1 MQCNRNPEQGSE
13 AACIRGDRFDA
24 LRDQCIDD
32 GADSERLDARV
43 CRIRIFAAPSPPT
56 SSVKQSGMPDMGKT
70 YPEKVIFSAFI
81 RPCNSSGT
89 FHKKSHLVSFPLIY
103 ISQPFMANAS
113 KGKRLPYDRCMSDRR
128 RSSSRPRHLGAR
140 MRILVVE
147 DDPVQAEEVQS
158 ALASFS
164 HTIKVAV
171 NGEQA
176 LRFLR
181 SESVDAVVLDWHLPS
196 MTGIEVLNWIRT
208 RADVEYGVL
217 FLTSR
222 VQELDVVRA
231 LEAGADDYLSKPFRA
246 EELAARVN
254 ALLRRVAR
262 NVKRDE
268 PIRAGEYVL
277 DPVARAVWLRDSK
290 IELTT
295 KEFQLVACLFHNL
308 GKLMSR
314 ELLATTAWGRELGTE
329 SRSLD
334 THIYRIRQ
342 KLKLGIE
349 NGLRLSAVYT
359 LGYRLDQTKASADPS
374 AEVHGDVGM
383 LMESRV

>member
-1 MQCNRNPEQGSE
+1 
-13 AACIRGDRFDA
+13 
-24 LRDQCIDD
+24 
-32 GADSERLDARV
+32 
-43 CRIRIFAAPSPPT
+43 
-56 SSVKQSGMPDMGKT
+56 
-70 YPEKVIFSAFI
+70 
-81 RPCNSSGT
+81 
-89 FHKKSHLVSFPLIY
+89 
-103 ISQPFMANAS
+103 
-113 KGKRLPYDRCMSDRR
+113 
-128 RSSSRPRHLGAR
+128 

-147 DDPVQAEEVQS
+147 DDPVQAEEVQN

-164 HTIKVAV
+164 HMIKVVV

-181 SESVDAVVLDWHLPS
+181 AESVDAVVLDWHLPN

-222 VQELDVVRA
+222 VEELDVVRA

-268 PIRAGEYVL
+268 QIRAGEYVL
-277 DPVARAVWLRDSK
+277 DPVERAVWLRDSK

-308 GKLMSR
+308 GKIMSR

-342 KLKLGIE
+342 KLKLSIE

-359 LGYRLDQTKASADPS
+359 LGYRLDQTKASADAPDD
-374 AEVHGDVGM
+374 VRGDVDM

>member
-1 MQCNRNPEQGSE
+1 MFAKPCFAMSNREG
-13 AACIRGDRFDA
+13 
-24 LRDQCIDD
+24 
-32 GADSERLDARV
+32 
-43 CRIRIFAAPSPPT
+43 
-56 SSVKQSGMPDMGKT
+56 
-70 YPEKVIFSAFI
+70 
-81 RPCNSSGT
+81 
-89 FHKKSHLVSFPLIY
+89 
-103 ISQPFMANAS
+103 QPRYS
-113 KGKRLPYDRCMSDRR
+113 
-128 RSSSRPRHLGAR
+128 GAR

-147 DDPVQAEEVQS
+147 DDPVQAEEVQN
-158 ALASFS
+158 ALAPFC
-164 HTIKVAV
+164 HTIKVV
-171 NGEQA
+171 VDGEQA
-176 LRFLR
+176 LRYLR
-181 SESVDAVVLDWHLPS
+181 SESVDAVVLDWHLPCL
-196 MTGIEVLNWIRT
+196 TGIEVLNWIRT

-268 PIRAGEYVL
+268 PIRAGEYLL
-277 DPVARAVWLRDSK
+277 DPVHRAVKLRGST

-295 KEFQLVACLFHNL
+295 KEFQLVACLFNNI
-308 GKLMSR
+308 GKIMSR
-314 ELLATTAWGRELGTE
+314 EQLATTAWGRELGTE

-349 NGLRLSAVYT
+349 NGLRLSAIYT
-359 LGYRLDQTKASADPS
+359 LGYRLDQTKATAELHCS
-374 AEVHGDVGM
+374 AEVM
-383 LMESRV
+383 MESRV

>member
-1 MQCNRNPEQGSE
+1 
-13 AACIRGDRFDA
+13 
-24 LRDQCIDD
+24 
-32 GADSERLDARV
+32 
-43 CRIRIFAAPSPPT
+43 
-56 SSVKQSGMPDMGKT
+56 
-70 YPEKVIFSAFI
+70 
-81 RPCNSSGT
+81 
-89 FHKKSHLVSFPLIY
+89 
-103 ISQPFMANAS
+103 
-113 KGKRLPYDRCMSDRR
+113 
-128 RSSSRPRHLGAR
+128 

-158 ALASFS
+158 ALASFR
-164 HTIKVAV
+164 HTIKVVV

-277 DPVARAVWLRDSK
+277 DPVERAVWLRDSK

-308 GKLMSR
+308 GKIMSR

-359 LGYRLDQTKASADPS
+359 LGYRLDQTKASVDVSAD
-374 AEVHGDVGM
+374 VHDDAGM